1 MKLYKKYITW
11 YNQGIKLSR
20 RFCNYEFSET
30 QPQDEHIQLTWDNL
44 DEFYYNYGL
53 LAPFTIWN
61 FKKSTIIEFWE
72 WSLFCSKE
80 YRHISSK
87 KCSNLPLTCEI
98 IYEEANNVSIK
109 DILEIIPVE
118 KAIKYLQERGLEIK
132 N

>member
-30 QPQDEHIQLTWDNL
+30 KLQDEHIQLTWDNL
-44 DEFYYNYGL
+44 DEFYNNYGC
-53 LAPFTIWN
+53 LAPFTFWDS
-61 FKKSTIIEFWE
+61 KKSRIIEFWE

-80 YRHISSK
+80 YRSISSK
-87 KCSNLPLTCEI
+87 KYPNLPLTCEI
-98 IYEEANNVSIK
+98 TYEEVNNCSIK
-109 DILEIIPVE
+109 DIMEIAPVE
-118 KAIKYLQERGLEIK
+118 KAIKYLKERGLEIK